1 MEEVEEDDDDD
12 DDDDADAGCCLG
24 GWPERLRDEVADL
37 EAIVRPDY
45 MAVFQEGLDVL
56 KRGSLWNGFGKFIRG
71 GNSIIA
77 SVGKVRDPLD
87 GATEGKELKVGTFL
101 VVYYLLRSRHG

>member
-1 MEEVEEDDDDD
+1 MEEVED

-37 EAIVRPDY
+37 EAIVRPNY

-56 KRGSLWNGFGKFIRG
+56 KRGSLWNGFGNFIRG

-77 SVGKVRDPLD
+77 SVGRVRDPLE
-87 GATEGKELKVGTFL
+87 GATEGKELKVGIFWFVFL
-101 VVYYLLRSRHG
+101 FITSSSRHG